1 MKVHIY
7 WIPGAQGPPL
17 GIMPRPRGDDWLGD
31 EIRSLRSQGVDV
43 LVSLLTTG
51 EIEELDLADEAAACR
66 SIGIQF
72 LSFPIDDR
80 SVPANTRAALEFVR
94 LLRQLRLD
102 GRTVVIHCRAG
113 IGRSSM
119 IAAATLTLNPED
131 VIPAEAWEMIGR
143 ARGCSVPDTAQQVA
157 WVERLHGT

>member
-113 IGRSSM
+113 IGRSTM
-119 IAAATLTLNPED
+119 IAAAVLTLEGT
-131 VIPAEAWEMIGR
+131 ASTEAFEMIAA
-143 ARGCSVPDTAQQVA
+143 ARGCSVPDTAEQAA
-157 WVERLHGT
+157 WVQNLY